1 MTVEASS
8 RSTRSR
14 RVASLAA
21 RGGLV
26 ALLLSTF
33 AVAGCVPIEPPEV
46 STAVDVEFRVVDGEQ
61 PLADATLLAVPV
73 RAENDLGWW
82 IPYASGTTDPQ
93 GRAWLRN
100 EAGEAGL
107 LPGDYDLWI
116 VEPPRREAPDLEV
129 GTIRYSVQRITV
141 VSKRSTHRIDAFHRP
156 IRELEGVA
164 ISSGRW
170 AADLNDPPSS
180 PLPERTLGPG

>member
-1 MTVEASS
+1 MNFESS
-8 RSTRSR
+8 CKSTRPR
-14 RVASLAA
+14 RVASVTA
-21 RGGLV
+21 RRVAGL
-26 ALLLSTF
+26 LLLSVF
-33 AVAGCVPIEPPEV
+33 AEVGCEPIEPPEV
-46 STAVDVEFRVVDGEQ
+46 STAVDVEFRVVDGDR
-61 PLADATLLAVPV
+61 PLADATLLAVPI

-82 IPYASGTTDPQ
+82 IPYASGKTDPQ
-93 GRAWLRN
+93 GRAWLRS

-116 VEPPRREAPDLEV
+116 VEPPRRESPDLEV

-141 VSKRSTHRIDAFHRP
+141 VSKRSTHRIDAHHRP

-170 AADLNDPPSS
+170 AADLNVPPSPVS
-180 PLPERTLGPG
+180 PERRLGPG